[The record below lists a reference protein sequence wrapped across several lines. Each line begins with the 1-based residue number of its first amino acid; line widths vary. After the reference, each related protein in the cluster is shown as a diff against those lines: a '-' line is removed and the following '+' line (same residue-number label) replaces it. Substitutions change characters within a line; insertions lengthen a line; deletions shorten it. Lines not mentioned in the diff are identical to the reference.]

1 MGREI
6 KRARL
11 VAAAAL
17 TGVLLVPLAVFAGS
31 GSATNSSAA
40 QYQYKITIC
49 HHTHSGTH
57 PAVTISVSVNAWP
70 AHRRHGDTI
79 GPCPPTAPTIAP
91 PSTQH
96 GNSGESHGN
105 SGESH
110 GNSGESHGNSG
121 ESHGNGHAN

>member
-1 MGREI
+1 M
-6 KRARL
+6 KRVRL

-17 TGVLLVPLAVFAGS
+17 TGALLVPLAVFAGS

-49 HHTHSGTH
+49 HHTHSAMH

-79 GPCPPTAPTIAP
+79 GPCTPLTAPTIAP

-105 SGESH
+105 
-110 GNSGESHGNSG
+110 
-121 ESHGNGHAN
+121 GHAD